1 MCGRYNLRATPAQ
14 IQEFFDVLRMPDAAI
29 PVRYNIA
36 PTQTLPIIRQADDDR
51 ECVLARW
58 GLVPSWAKD
67 TKIGYK
73 LINARSETVA
83 GKPSFRA
90 AFQRRRCL
98 VPATGYYEWKKLD
111 AKHKQPYHIHREND
125 GLFAFAGLWER
136 WSKDDEPLESFTI
149 ITTTANPPLSDLHDR
164 IPVILPTDVYAL
176 WLDPDV
182 NPAALTAL
190 LRPPEDDLE
199 AYPVNPI
206 VGNVKNETPD
216 CIEPVAGRS
225 GR

>member
-14 IQEFFDVLRMPDAAI
+14 IQEFFNVLRMPEAPI

-36 PTQTLPIIRQADDDR
+36 PTQMLPIIRQADDGR

-73 LINARSETVA
+73 LINARAETVA
-83 GKPSFRA
+83 EKPSFRT
-90 AFQRRRCL
+90 AFKRRRCL

-111 AKHKQPYHIHREND
+111 AKNKQPYHIHREDD

-136 WSKDDEPLESFTI
+136 WTKEAEPLESFTI
-149 ITTTANPPLSDLHDR
+149 ITTTANPPLSELHDR
-164 IPVILPTDVYAL
+164 IPVILPTDAYPV
-176 WLDPDV
+176 WLDPEVD
-182 NPAALTAL
+182 PSALTEL
-190 LRPPEDDLE
+190 LQPPEDGFD
-199 AYPVNPI
+199 AYPVGQV
-206 VGNVKNETPD
+206 VGNVKNDVPD
-216 CIEPVAGRS
+216 CIEPLRS
-225 GR
+225 EQ